1 MTEARD
7 HPGPVQ
13 ANIERIAEMEKEF
26 LDRRNAVERIG
37 DSIADFVGSTTFV
50 ILHVVWFTAWIAVNR
65 HVIPSVRAFDP
76 YPFLLL
82 GLAVSLE
89 AVFLSTFVLMK
100 QNRMSKRSD
109 RRNDLNLQ
117 IDLLA
122 EREATMMLQMLQQIC
137 ARLGL
142 EEAAAGT
149 EIRELSRDTMVES
162 IARELERK
170 LPE

>member
-1 MTEARD
+1 MTEPRE
-7 HPGPVQ
+7 HPGPAQV
-13 ANIERIAEMEKEF
+13 NIERIAEMEKEF
-26 LDRRNAVERIG
+26 LERRSVVERVG
-37 DSIADFVGSTTFV
+37 DTIADFVGSTTFV
-50 ILHVVWFTAWIAVNR
+50 ILHVIWFTAWIAVNR
-65 HVIPSVRAFDP
+65 NLIPQVRTFDP

-89 AVFLSTFVLMK
+89 AVLLSTFVLMK

-137 ARLGL
+137 AHLGL
-142 EEAAAGT
+142 EEVGDGA
-149 EIRELSRDTMVES
+149 EVRELIRDTKVES
-162 IARELERK
+162 IARELEEK

>member
-1 MTEARD
+1 MTKPRE

-26 LDRRNAVERIG
+26 LERRSVVERLG
-37 DSIADFVGSTTFV
+37 DAIADFVGSTTFV
-50 ILHVVWFTAWIAVNR
+50 IIHVIWFTAWIAVNR
-65 HVIPSVRAFDP
+65 NLIPQVRPFDP

-89 AVFLSTFVLMK
+89 AVLLSTFVLMK

-109 RRNDLNLQ
+109 RMNDLNLQ

-122 EREATMMLQMLQQIC
+122 EREATMTLQMLQRIC
-137 ARLGL
+137 AHLGVQ
-142 EEAAAGT
+142 EVSDDEV
-149 EIRELSRDTMVES
+149 RELVRDTKVES
-162 IARELERK
+162 IARELEEK
-170 LPE
+170 LPD